1 MTDFQKIYAQ
11 YFADVFRFLRGLT
24 ADEALAEEL
33 TEETF
38 YKALRGLD
46 RFQGG
51 CDIRVW
57 LCQIAKNS
65 YFYLN
70 NYLSVSPGEPENRFA
85 PELPLRVYSRGMGG
99 MGLPGNLSSASRF
112 VRAAFTRANA
122 VSGDTEEESVG
133 QFFHILG
140 AVEQARGCCRLA
152 SGEYEITQYTSCCNA
167 SRGIYYYT
175 TYGNRQ
181 ITCRGS
187 PQGGSGGAGADRLPV
202 GAGGADFPAELKKT
216 AGRSRE
222 RPAVFCGVRREA
234 AGSAVLPDSGPFRCP

>member
-65 YFYLN
+65 YFSYRKKQ
-70 NYLSVSPGEPENRFA
+70 SRFA
-85 PELPLRVYSRGMGG
+85 DQEKCLDSTPPEENLEALLIQKEQAFRLHQALHELDEPYKEVFSLRVFGELPFRQIALLFGKTEHWACVTYHRAKKQIQKRME
-99 MGLPGNLSSASRF
+99 AS
-112 VRAAFTRANA
+112 
-122 VSGDTEEESVG
+122 
-133 QFFHILG
+133 
-140 AVEQARGCCRLA
+140 
-152 SGEYEITQYTSCCNA
+152 
-167 SRGIYYYT
+167 
-175 TYGNRQ
+175 YGN
-181 ITCRGS
+181 G
-187 PQGGSGGAGADRLPV
+187 L
-202 GAGGADFPAELKKT
+202 
-216 AGRSRE
+216 
-222 RPAVFCGVRREA
+222 
-234 AGSAVLPDSGPFRCP
+234 